1 VSFSVD
7 EFRNGLRLEADS
19 RRRSVMATAALLA
32 LWTVVALLSLTHGAV
47 QVPGGRVAQILV
59 HAVSSGDSDPMQ
71 DALVITHIRLPRLI
85 LGMMIGAALGMSG
98 ALMQGLFRNPLADPG
113 LAGVSA
119 GAGLGAA
126 LAIVLGDRLPG
137 GFLGLLS
144 FSMLPASAFVGALAA
159 TSTLYAVGTRGSRTS
174 VATMLLAGVAL
185 GALASSFIG
194 ILAYAS
200 DDRQLR
206 DLTFWSMGSLGG
218 ANWAKVTALGPVS
231 ALMLAAAPFLSRGLN
246 ALALGEA
253 EAFHLGVR
261 LQRLKTAIV
270 FLVAIAVG
278 ASVAAAGVIS
288 FVGIVA
294 PHALR
299 LVVGPDHRA
308 LLPLSAA
315 AGAVLLAGAD
325 VLARTLVAPAE
336 MPIGILTAG
345 IGAPFFLWLLMRR
358 GRDLGF

>member
-1 VSFSVD
+1 VTVSLD
-7 EFRNGLRLEADS
+7 EFRREIRLEADGS
-19 RRRSVMATAALLA
+19 RRVVLTTAALIVL
-32 LWTVVALLSLTHGAV
+32 LIFVALLSLTHGAV
-47 QVPGGRVAQILV
+47 AVPSGRVAEILV
-59 HAVSSGDSDPMQ
+59 HALEARESDSTQ
-71 DALVITHIRLPRLI
+71 DTLVVTDIRLPRLF
-85 LGMMIGAALGMSG
+85 LGMMVGGALGMSG

-126 LAIVLGDRLPG
+126 LAIVLGDRASL
-137 GFLGLLS
+137 GFVRLSS
-144 FSMLPASAFVGALAA
+144 FSLLPAAAFLGALAA
-159 TSTLYAVGTRGSRTS
+159 TSILYAVATRGGRTS

-185 GALASSFIG
+185 AALASSFIG
-194 ILAYAS
+194 VLAYVS

-218 ANWAKVTALGPVS
+218 ANWAKVAALAPIA
-231 ALMLAAAPFLSRGLN
+231 ALMLASGLFLSRGLN

-261 LQRLKTAIV
+261 LQGLKTAIV

-299 LVVGPDHRA
+299 LVIGPNHRP
-308 LLPLSAA
+308 LLPLSVA
-315 AGAVLLAGAD
+315 AGAALLSGAD
-325 VLARTLVAPAE
+325 VLSRTLVAPAE
-336 MPIGILTAG
+336 MPIGVLTAA
-345 IGAPFFLWLLMRR
+345 IGAPFFLWLLTRS
-358 GRDLGF
+358 GGSLG

>member
-1 VSFSVD
+1 VSVS
-7 EFRNGLRLEADS
+7 LEDTRDGVCFEAGN
-19 RRRSVMATAALLA
+19 RRRIVLTTTALGVLLV
-32 LWTVVALLSLTHGAV
+32 LVALASLTHGAV
-47 QVPGGRVAQILV
+47 RVPAGRVADIVVRAIEARGLDSTQDSLV
-59 HAVSSGDSDPMQ
+59 
-71 DALVITHIRLPRLI
+71 VIYIRLPRLF
-85 LGMMIGAALGMSG
+85 LGMMIGAALAMSG

-126 LAIVLGDRLPG
+126 LAIVLGDRLPQ
-137 GFLGLLS
+137 GFAGLGSSL
-144 FSMLPASAFVGALAA
+144 LPAAAFLGALAA
-159 TSTLYAVGTRGSRTS
+159 TSTLYAVATRGGRTS

-185 GALASSFIG
+185 AALASSFVG
-194 ILAYAS
+194 MLAYVS

-218 ANWAKVTALGPVS
+218 ANWVKVAALAPVA

-253 EAFHLGVR
+253 EAYHLGVR
-261 LQRLKTAIV
+261 LQELKGAIV
-270 FLVAIAVG
+270 FLVALAVG

-294 PHALR
+294 PHAVR
-299 LVVGPDHRA
+299 LVVGPDHRM
-308 LLPLSAA
+308 LLPLSVA

-336 MPIGILTAG
+336 MPIGILTAA

-358 GRDLGF
+358 DGSFGA

>member
-1 VSFSVD
+1 MSMVFD
-7 EFRNGLRLEADS
+7 ETRSQIRLEADG
-19 RRRSVMATAALLA
+19 RRRVLLMTAALIA
-32 LWTVVALLSLTHGAV
+32 LLVLVALLSLTRGAFPV
-47 QVPGGRVAQILV
+47 AGRRVADILV
-59 HAVSSGDSDPMQ
+59 HAAEARDADPGQ
-71 DALVITHIRLPRLI
+71 DALVVTHIRLPRLF
-85 LGMMIGAALGMSG
+85 LGMMVGAALAMSG

-126 LAIVLGDRLPG
+126 LAIVLGDRLPQG
-137 GFLGLLS
+137 LAGLGSSL
-144 FSMLPASAFVGALAA
+144 LPAAAFLGALAA
-159 TSTLYAVGTRGSRTS
+159 TSTLYVVATREGRTS

-185 GALASSFIG
+185 AALASAFIG
-194 ILAYAS
+194 ILAYVS

-218 ANWAKVTALGPVS
+218 ANWTKVAALAPI
-231 ALMLAAAPFLSRGLN
+231 ATLMLAAGPFLSRGLN

-261 LQRLKTAIV
+261 LERLKAMIV

-299 LVVGPDHRA
+299 LIVGPDHRA
-308 LLPLSAA
+308 LLPLSVA

-325 VLARTLVAPAE
+325 VLSRTLVAPAE
-336 MPIGILTAG
+336 MPVGILTAA

-358 GRDLGF
+358 GGSFSA

>member
-1 VSFSVD
+1 VSVSLD
-7 EFRNGLRLEADS
+7 EARDEIRFEADG
-19 RRRSVMATAALLA
+19 RRRAVLTTAGLVALLA
-32 LWTVVALLSLTHGAV
+32 LVALLSLTHGAV
-47 QVPGGRVAQILV
+47 PVPGGRVADILV
-59 HAVSSGDSDPMQ
+59 QAVEARSVDPTR
-71 DALVITHIRLPRLI
+71 DALVVTQIRLPRLF
-85 LGMMIGAALGMSG
+85 LGMMIGGALAMSG

-126 LAIVLGDRLPG
+126 LVIVLGDRLPE
-137 GFLGLLS
+137 GLAGLS
-144 FSMLPASAFVGALAA
+144 AFALLPAAAFFGALAA
-159 TSTLYAVGTRGSRTS
+159 TSTLYIVATRDGRTS

-185 GALASSFIG
+185 AALASSFIG
-194 ILAYAS
+194 ILAYVS

-218 ANWAKVTALGPVS
+218 ASWAKVAVLAPIT
-231 ALMLAAAPFLSRGLN
+231 ALMLAAGPFLSRGLN

-261 LQRLKTAIV
+261 LQRLKAAIV

-308 LLPLSAA
+308 LLPLSVA

-336 MPIGILTAG
+336 MPIGVLTAA
-345 IGAPFFLWLLMRR
+345 IGAPFFLWLLTR
-358 GRDLGF
+358 GGGRLGA

>member
-1 VSFSVD
+1 VSVSIN
-7 EFRNGLRLEADS
+7 EIRGEINLEVDS
-19 RRRSVMATAALLA
+19 RRRVFLTAAGLLALLA
-32 LWTVVALLSLTHGAV
+32 LVALLSLTHGAV
-47 QVPGGRVAQILV
+47 PIPGGRVANILV
-59 HAVSSGDSDPMQ
+59 HALEARGGDPTQ
-71 DALVITHIRLPRLI
+71 DALVVLHIRLPRLL
-85 LGMMIGAALGMSG
+85 LGMMIGAALAMSG

-126 LAIVLGDRLPG
+126 LAIVLGDRLPH
-137 GFLGLLS
+137 GFAGLGSSL
-144 FSMLPASAFVGALAA
+144 LPAAAFIGALAA
-159 TSTLYAVGTRGSRTS
+159 TSTLYAVATRGGRTS

-185 GALASSFIG
+185 AALASSFIG
-194 ILAYAS
+194 VLAYAS

-218 ANWAKVTALGPVS
+218 ANWVKVAELAPVT

-261 LQRLKTAIV
+261 LQRLKAAIV
-270 FLVAIAVG
+270 FLVAMAVG

-294 PHALR
+294 PHAVR
-299 LVVGPDHRA
+299 LIVGPDHRA
-308 LLPLSAA
+308 LLPLSVAV
-315 AGAVLLAGAD
+315 GAILLAGAD
-325 VLARTLVAPAE
+325 VLARTLVTPAE
-336 MPIGILTAG
+336 MPIGILTAA

-358 GRDLGF
+358 GGGFGV

>member
-1 VSFSVD
+1 MSASLD
-7 EFRNGLRLEADS
+7 EIGGGLRLEADS
-19 RRRSVMATAALLA
+19 RRRIVLTSAVLVVLLA
-32 LWTVVALLSLTHGAV
+32 VVVLLSLTHGAV
-47 QVPGGRVAQILV
+47 QVPGSRVIDILA
-59 HAVSSGDSDPMQ
+59 HAVEARNVDPTQ
-71 DALVITHIRLPRLI
+71 DALVITHIRLPRLF
-85 LGMMIGAALGMSG
+85 LSMMIGAVLAMSG

-126 LAIVLGDRLPG
+126 LTIVLGDRLPQ
-137 GFLGLLS
+137 GLAWLS
-144 FSMLPASAFVGALAA
+144 SSSLLPAAAFLGALAA
-159 TSTLYAVGTRGSRTS
+159 TSTLYAVATREGRTS

-185 GALASSFIG
+185 AALASSFIG
-194 ILAYAS
+194 ILAYMS

-218 ANWAKVTALGPVS
+218 ANWAKVAALTPIA
-231 ALMLAAAPFLSRGLN
+231 ALMLAAGPFLSRGLN

-261 LQRLKTAIV
+261 LQRLKAAIV
-270 FLVAIAVG
+270 FIVAISVG
-278 ASVAAAGVIS
+278 ASVAASGVIS

-294 PHALR
+294 PHAVR
-299 LVVGPDHRA
+299 LIVGPDHRA
-308 LLPLSAA
+308 LLPLSIA

-336 MPIGILTAG
+336 MPIGILTAA

-358 GRDLGF
+358 GQGFGV